1 MQSTSYQNAFR
12 LSSLLLLL
20 HFSSP
25 PANKYLFL
33 FLDLLPTHCK
43 KTPPCEMMTS
53 CSQPI
58 SLYGAIPGVLPALSA
73 FSLTWQTYLPSP
85 CCFPAEGTSRVGGK
99 WGGQT
104 AQGEGVSHRQRTD
117 HQMPAPLLHLTQLRT
132 TKAPLPSMAGRM
144 TLSSEHFKTG
154 NTSHVT

>member
-1 MQSTSYQNAFR
+1 MQSTMHLGFPLFFYCFA
-12 LSSLLLLL
+12 
-20 HFSSP
+20 SP
-25 PANKYLFL
+25 PPQQTNIFSFSQTYFPHTA
-33 FLDLLPTHCK
+33 K

-104 AQGEGVSHRQRTD
+104 GQGEGVSHRQRTD
-117 HQMPAPLLHLTQLRT
+117 HQMPAPLSHLTQLRT

-144 TLSSEHFKTG
+144 TLSSEHFKSG